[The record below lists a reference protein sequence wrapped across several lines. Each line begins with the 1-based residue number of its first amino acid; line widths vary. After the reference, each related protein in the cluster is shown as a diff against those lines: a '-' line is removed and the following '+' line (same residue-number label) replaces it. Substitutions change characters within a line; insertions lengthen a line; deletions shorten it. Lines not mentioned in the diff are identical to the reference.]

1 MQLQGQGLCYGQ
13 DLGQIG
19 ELCVAEFLGYILAN
33 EVLPVL
39 VKDVLEIFARL
50 EDVRG
55 QLGICAHPPGA
66 VSILFSGSE

>member
-1 MQLQGQGLCYGQ
+1 MQLQRQGLCDGQ

-19 ELCVAEFLGYILAN
+19 ELCVAELPGHVVAN

-39 VKDVLEIFARL
+39 VKDILEVFARL

-66 VSILFSGSE
+66 VSIIIFWV